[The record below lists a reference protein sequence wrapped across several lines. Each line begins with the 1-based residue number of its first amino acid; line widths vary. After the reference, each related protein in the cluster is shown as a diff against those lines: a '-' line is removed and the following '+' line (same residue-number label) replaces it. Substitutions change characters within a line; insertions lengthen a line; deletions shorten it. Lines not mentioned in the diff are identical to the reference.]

1 VAQHTV
7 GSAGRRPATI
17 APVLSGLRKPLNWF
31 IVIFDWKLAPP
42 MLRDIDAT
50 TEPHPIKTAH
60 VLEELDQ
67 TTTSAGPAN
76 QPIMKAD

>member
-1 VAQHTV
+1 
-7 GSAGRRPATI
+7 
-17 APVLSGLRKPLNWF
+17 
-31 IVIFDWKLAPP
+31 